1 MLPSSLSAAPKV
13 RAPLNGDKG
22 WEVKSLCK
30 TREMKLKMEKD
41 KVLSSESRVLRNHRR
56 ELDQGPGRKE
66 PEGKSG
72 VTEDHNMNTMDH
84 R

>member
-1 MLPSSLSAAPKV
+1 
-13 RAPLNGDKG
+13 
-22 WEVKSLCK
+22 
-30 TREMKLKMEKD
+30 MKLKMEKD